1 MRRRAIES
9 GAEDRALTRLLGHRF
24 GPLAEGL
31 AAEES
36 FVVRAWFGFL
46 ACYVHGRLML
56 VLADK
61 RPPWSGILVPCD
73 QERHA
78 ALRALM
84 PALRVHSVLGK
95 WLLLPATAPSFED
108 DALRLVDLAR
118 ADDPRLGIEPQAEL
132 RRRRRKRRDVRV
144 RRASADDGD
153 ARSRRRSS
161 PRAGRPRRSR
171 PARS

>member
-1 MRRRAIES
+1 MRRPAIES
-9 GAEDRALTRLLGHRF
+9 GAEDRVLARLLGHRF

-31 AAEES
+31 TAEES

-84 PALRVHSVLGK
+84 PSLRVHTVLGK
-95 WLLLPATAPSFED
+95 WLVLPPTAATFED

-118 ADDPRLGIEPQAEL
+118 ADDARLGIEPQAKL
-132 RRRRRKRRDVRV
+132 RPRRRKSRAVRA
-144 RRASADDGD
+144 RRAPADGGD
-153 ARSRRRSS
+153 ARSRR
-161 PRAGRPRRSR
+161 
-171 PARS
+171 

>member
-1 MRRRAIES
+1 MRSPAIES
-9 GAEDRALTRLLGHRF
+9 GAEDRALARLLGHRF

-73 QERHA
+73 LERHA
-78 ALRALM
+78 AMRALV
-84 PALRVHSVLGK
+84 PSLRVHSVLGK
-95 WLLLPATAPSFED
+95 WLLLPATAPTFED

-118 ADDPRLGIEPQAEL
+118 ADDPRFGIEPQARL
-132 RRRRRKRRDVRV
+132 RPRR
-144 RRASADDGD
+144 
-153 ARSRRRSS
+153 RSRRRV
-161 PRAGRPRRSR
+161 RARR
-171 PARS
+171 A

>member
-1 MRRRAIES
+1 MRRPAIES
-9 GAEDRALTRLLGHRF
+9 GAEDRALARLLGHRF

-31 AAEES
+31 TAEES

-78 ALRALM
+78 AMRALV
-84 PALRVHSVLGK
+84 PSLRVHSVLGK
-95 WLLLPATAPSFED
+95 WLLLPATSPTFED

-118 ADDPRLGIEPQAEL
+118 ADDPRFGIEPQARL
-132 RRRRRKRRDVRV
+132 RP
-144 RRASADDGD
+144 
-153 ARSRRRSS
+153 RRRSGKRV
-161 PRAGRPRRSR
+161 RARR
-171 PARS
+171 A

>member
-1 MRRRAIES
+1 MRRPAIES
-9 GAEDRALTRLLGHRF
+9 GAEDRALARLLGHRF

-73 QERHA
+73 QERHPA
-78 ALRALM
+78 MRALM

-95 WLLLPATAPSFED
+95 WLLLPATAASFED

-118 ADDPRLGIEPQAEL
+118 ADDARLGIEPQAQL
-132 RRRRRKRRDVRV
+132 RPRRRKRR
-144 RRASADDGD
+144 A
-153 ARSRRRSS
+153 ARS
-161 PRAGRPRRSR
+161 
-171 PARS
+171 